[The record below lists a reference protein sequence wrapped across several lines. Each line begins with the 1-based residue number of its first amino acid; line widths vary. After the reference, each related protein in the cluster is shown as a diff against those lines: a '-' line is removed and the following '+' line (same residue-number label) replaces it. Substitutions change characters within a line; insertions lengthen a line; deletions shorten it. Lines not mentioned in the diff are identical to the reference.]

1 MAGSTKKQCYEH
13 GVRVSNPGLLSAP
26 VTKQELVPA
35 PCQAAPLHPVEEMEE
50 AVKRTQAALNLL
62 TSQGPTARLL
72 ISDSLNCF
80 FGTQGESRMLKT
92 LSCK

>member
-50 AVKRTQAALNLL
+50 AVKRT
-62 TSQGPTARLL
+62 
-72 ISDSLNCF
+72 
-80 FGTQGESRMLKT
+80 
-92 LSCK
+92 